1 VRRGFAAVAK
11 RIASVRSRFAEA
23 AKRGAAGEDRVAVA
37 GVEVAADAIELADG
51 EIEVA
56 AGAAE
61 LAAGAID
68 VGVARIELG
77 DAKEKVADAEQEV
90 AAEGIDFAVA
100 AMRLAAVGIEFAALE
115 DSFATHATR
124 ARRLVE
130 KARDA
135 GDEIGDAE
143 MTPTRAAHVSRGQVY
158 ESLEEGA
165 VFAAKRIALSV
176 KRARRN
182 VNGTCSARA
191 VPVASASYACT
202 FLPERRSR
210 SRHEWVRLRGSDRR
224 RASRSCLME

>member
-1 VRRGFAAVAK
+1 
-11 RIASVRSRFAEA
+11 
-23 AKRGAAGEDRVAVA
+23 
-37 GVEVAADAIELADG
+37 LQP
-51 EIEVA
+51 
-56 AGAAE
+56 
-61 LAAGAID
+61 GAID

-77 DAKEKVADAEQEV
+77 DAKEKVAAEV
-90 AAEGIDFAVA
+90 IDFAVD
-100 AMRLAAVGIEFAALE
+100 AMRLAAVGIGFAAPE
-115 DSFATHATR
+115 DSFATRATR
-124 ARRLVE
+124 ARLLVE
-130 KARDA
+130 KERDA
-135 GDEIGDAE
+135 RDEIGDAE
-143 MTPTRAAHVSRGQVY
+143 MTPTRAAHVSRGQVHG
-158 ESLEEGA
+158 SLEEGA